1 MGRVSLLLLSLFL
14 VLLLA
19 ACGGKE
25 TSDSYTVTRG
35 DTVYTVD
42 RVEKTIFDG
51 TNTYRYTFAGDAE
64 AYSVNIT
71 YPDGST
77 YYWDQGRSNGVASV
91 GQGGWSEDYDPDRY
105 VSGET
110 LRSVLVAGAP
120 AYKEP
125 KNVLVIIVLLAVG
138 VFNVAA
144 PRAAWYISKGW
155 QFKDAEPSDLALTVS
170 RGSGIVALIVAAVLI
185 FT

>member
-14 VLLLA
+14 ALLLA

-25 TSDSYTVTRG
+25 TSDSYTVTLG
-35 DTVYTVD
+35 DTEYTVD
-42 RVEKTIFDG
+42 RVEKTVSDG
-51 TNTYRYTFAGDAE
+51 INTYRYTFAGDAE
-64 AYSVNIT
+64 AYSVKIT

-77 YYWDQGRSNGVASV
+77 YYWDQGDSNGAVSV
-91 GQGGWSEDYDPDRY
+91 GQGGWSEDYDPERY

-120 AYKEP
+120 AHREP
-125 KNVLVIIVLLAVG
+125 KNVLLIVVLLAVG
-138 VFNVAA
+138 IFNVAA
-144 PRAAWYISKGW
+144 PRAAWYLSKGW

-170 RGSGIVALIVAAVLI
+170 RGSGVVALIVAAVLI
-185 FT
+185 FS